1 MITPEMIELYKGWEI
16 GAAAAVLCP
25 RYRAIIKNKTAL
37 FVEMGLVLMEIERR
51 ELWKFDVPS
60 KLDEDSFRSFNDWIH
75 RASGTSNGTAYDAL
89 AYAKSLSHI
98 PVEERNE
105 IPRVNQKVLAKL
117 SPAVSGDPEVKK
129 AAKEGSNDELRSKIE
144 REHPLE
150 HLERKEPMRFLPD
163 SSARAV
169 IDETLEMIMA
179 VEECGRDQA
188 LEYACEVAKEQYAD
202 KYTAYL
208 KERGA
213 VREYGRVKRQSA
225 RVQ

>member
-60 KLDEDSFRSFNDWIH
+60 KLDEDPFRSFNDWVH

-117 SPAVSGDPEVKK
+117 SPAVSGDPGVKK
-129 AAKEGSNDELRSKIE
+129 AAKEGSNDELRTKIE
-144 REHPLE
+144 KDFPDQHIEAL
-150 HLERKEPMRFLPD
+150 KPMRFNPER
-163 SSARAV
+163 SARAV
-169 IDETLEMIMA
+169 ADETLEMIMA
-179 VEECGRDQA
+179 VEGCGRDEA
-188 LEYACEVAKEQYAD
+188 FIYAMEVAKEQYAER
-202 KYTAYL
+202 YTAHL

-213 VREYGRVKRQSA
+213 VREMGKIRAK
-225 RVQ
+225 